1 MESKTP
7 QALWQD
13 YRFLTKEM
21 LKFFSTQDMDLFYE
35 LLNQRGSLQTII
47 EQTADDGFKDSIA
60 GQNLLAEIKMDNEN
74 ITNNLQHRLMRL
86 QRNHQVTEVYNSK
99 NSPSNNR
106 MNWNV

>member
-1 MESKTP
+1 MESRTP

-21 LKFFSTQDMDLFYE
+21 LKFLSSQDMDLFYE

-106 MNWNV
+106 MDWNV